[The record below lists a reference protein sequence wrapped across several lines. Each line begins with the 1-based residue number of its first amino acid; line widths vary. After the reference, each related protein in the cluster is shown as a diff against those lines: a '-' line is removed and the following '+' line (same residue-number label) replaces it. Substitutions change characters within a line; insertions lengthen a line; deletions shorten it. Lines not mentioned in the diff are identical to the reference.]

1 MWNKLQGWQAKL
13 LSQVGKEVLLK
24 TVAQAIPLFN
34 LHEFLFTADV
44 LMPRVRENVE
54 LILVG
59 LKNEWGKAHSL
70 DQMGYPLFEKGARRY
85 GFSEFSRF

>member
-1 MWNKLQGWQAKL
+1 MEQTPRVAGKVTVQGRKRGSIKDSGPSHTL
-13 LSQVGKEVLLK
+13 V
-24 TVAQAIPLFN
+24 

-54 LILVG
+54 LVLVG
-59 LKNEWGKAHSL
+59 LKNESGKAHSL

-85 GFSEFSRF
+85 GFLEF